1 MEFPK
6 GFYLRKEVSCLKVWN
21 DAIFKGPPCLLTG
34 RLAAT
39 LEQTCKWFH
48 YMCTA
53 V

>member
-21 DAIFKGPPCLLTG
+21 DAIFKGPHVFSQG
-34 RLAAT
+34 
-39 LEQTCKWFH
+39 
-48 YMCTA
+48 